1 MGFKVIGSDEELE
14 AALAAGLL
22 WMNVDVSMPRAQN
35 EWMRVTPN
43 DGDWAKRLW
52 ECISP
57 LPRSSDVYLPEDF
70 AVLVE
75 EEDDSL

>member
-1 MGFKVIGSDEELE
+1 MGFKVIESDEEFE

-35 EWMRVTPN
+35 EWMRVTPD
-43 DGDWAKRLW
+43 DGDWAKRMW
-52 ECISP
+52 ECTN
-57 LPRSSDVYLPEDF
+57 PRPCDTDVYLPEDF